1 MAVTRLTTN
10 GLTGTKYDIASA
22 DNYFMEPIAT
32 TLVGSGGVSS
42 VTFSNIPNTYK
53 HLQVRWLCTTN
64 RGTYA
69 IDDIKM
75 TFNSDTGANYSHHNL
90 KGNGSTASAGAIAN
104 ANYLYYDVSAGTSV
118 SNFFGVAITDILDY
132 ANTNKFKTIRALTGT
147 DTNGSV
153 AGEFGRVALQ
163 SGNWRNTAAITSIT
177 IVPFTGTSFN
187 QHSRFSLYGIKG

>member
-1 MAVTRLTTN
+1 MTPIIGIMASSFRSAAGPDGAYDSLATVTV
-10 GLTGTKYDIASA
+10 
-22 DNYFMEPIAT
+22 P
-32 TLVGSGGVSS
+32 SGGVSTI
-42 VTFSNIPNTYK
+42 TFAGIPNTYK
-53 HLQVRWLCTTN
+53 HLQVRWSCTTN

-75 TFNSDTGANYSHHNL
+75 TFNNDTGANYSHHNL

-132 ANTNKFKTIRALTGT
+132 ADTNKFKTIRALTGT

-163 SGNWRNTAAITSIT
+163 SGNWRSTSAVTSIT
-177 IVPFTGTSFN
+177 IVPFTGTAFN
-187 QHSRFSLYGIKG
+187 QHSQFTLYGIR

>member
-1 MAVTRLTTN
+1 MTPIIGIMASSFRSAAGPDGAYDALATVTV
-10 GLTGTKYDIASA
+10 
-22 DNYFMEPIAT
+22 P
-32 TLVGSGGVSS
+32 SGGLASI
-42 VTFSNIPNTYK
+42 TFAGIPNTYK
-53 HLQVRWLCTTN
+53 HLQVRWSCTTN

-104 ANYLYYDVSAGTSV
+104 SNYLYYDVSAGTSV

-132 ANTNKFKTIRALTGT
+132 ADTNKFKTIRALTGT

-163 SGNWRNTAAITSIT
+163 SGNWRSTSAVTSIT
-177 IVPFTGTSFN
+177 IVPFNGTAFN
-187 QHSRFSLYGIKG
+187 QHSQFSLYGIR